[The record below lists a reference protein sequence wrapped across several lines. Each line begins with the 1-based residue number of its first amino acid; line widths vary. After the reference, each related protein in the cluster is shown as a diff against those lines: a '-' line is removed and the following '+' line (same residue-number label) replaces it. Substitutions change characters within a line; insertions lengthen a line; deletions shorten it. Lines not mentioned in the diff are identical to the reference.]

1 MTPVTGKHTRRRVEA
16 GTDLIDIVGREMD
29 PLPWSEGEKIP
40 WNDPDFSRRMLREH
54 LTQKHDAAS
63 RRTRIIARHVD
74 WIHAAVL
81 RARPARILDLGCGPG
96 LYTSRLA
103 RLGHTCLGIDFSPA
117 SIAYAVE
124 QAEKEALP
132 IVYRLEDIRQADL
145 GSGYDLVM
153 FIFGEFNVFRP
164 EDARLILK
172 TAHAALKPG
181 GQLLLE
187 VSTFDAVEQLGEQP
201 SMWYSGK
208 SGLFSDR
215 PHFCLMESFWD
226 AARCAATERYI
237 IVDAQTAAVR
247 RYAASTQ
254 AYTDEQYRSVLAESG
269 FREVVFHSTLS
280 GKGDSLQEGMFVILA
295 GK

>member
-1 MTPVTGKHTRRRVEA
+1 MDLNDVVRRR
-16 GTDLIDIVGREMD
+16 MD
-29 PLPWSEGEKIP
+29 PAPWTEGEKIP

-63 RRTRIIARHVD
+63 RRRRIIAKHVD
-74 WIHAAVL
+74 WIHTAVL
-81 RARPARILDLGCGPG
+81 EARPARVLDLGCGPG

-103 RLGHTCLGIDFSPA
+103 RLGHVCTGIDFSPA

-124 QAEKEALP
+124 QARKESLDCK
-132 IVYRLEDIRQADL
+132 YQLEDIRRADF
-145 GSGYDLVM
+145 GSGFDLVM

-172 TAHAALKPG
+172 KAHAALAPG

-187 VSTFDAVEQLGEQP
+187 VSTFDAVEQIGEQP

-226 AARCAATERYI
+226 VTHSVAIERYI
-237 IVDAQTAAVR
+237 IVDARTAAVNL
-247 RYAASTQ
+247 YAASTQ
-254 AYTDEQYRSVLAESG
+254 AYTELGYRTLLKERG
-269 FREVVFHSTLS
+269 FREVVFHLS
-280 GKGDSLQEGMFVILA
+280 LTGKVDSLQEGMFVVL
-295 GK
+295 GRK